1 MYAFPFVASTLRT
14 LFDNLA
20 AGVLMTTRFLRE
32 GQFQLVVG
40 GGVASVVAFF
50 ALVSKFWTWPNAVV
64 SSVLLLCGLLYLME
78 KVGIGSSTKSRIRD
92 WLDTS
97 GFNIQTLQDV
107 NEFHFRMTDSA
118 GITTEILQT
127 KIDFP
132 VLIASPFH
140 KATPQQVSA
149 FNALSA
155 SRRVEFWRMV
165 RLELL
170 KYGVQFTNL
179 VLEGEGVTFSDSVM
193 VGPAFT
199 SSEFLQRLLVVR
211 SGAKLYQELLLELYD
226 ASASSFATVP
236 CGQTT

>member
-1 MYAFPFVASTLRT
+1 
-14 LFDNLA
+14 
-20 AGVLMTTRFLRE
+20 MTTRFVRE
-32 GQFQLVVG
+32 GQFQLAVG
-40 GGVASVVAFF
+40 VGVASLVAFF
-50 ALVSKFWTWPNAVV
+50 ALVSKYWTWPNAIV
-64 SSVLLLCGLLYLME
+64 SSVLLLCGLSYLME
-78 KVGIGSSTKSRIRD
+78 KVGIGPTTKSRIRD
-92 WLDTS
+92 WLDGS
-97 GFNIQTLQDV
+97 GFNIQTVQDA

-127 KIDFP
+127 KIESP

-193 VGPAFT
+193 VGPAST
-199 SSEFLQRLLVVR
+199 SPEFLQRLLIVR
-211 SGAKLYQELLLELYD
+211 SGARLYQELLLELYD
-226 ASASSFATVP
+226 ASESSFATVP
-236 CGQTT
+236 SGQTA